1 LSDID
6 NRCNLSWFING
17 VAGYCSEG
25 NWWAGQCKKT
35 CCTYSSPSCDSLSDT
50 NNDCNKSWF
59 IEGVEGYCS
68 EGNWWAG
75 QCKKTCCTYS
85 SDPDQRKTSER
96 TDSDG
101 DSTTTTTITPAH
113 FERTTAFTVF
123 GTLVVL
129 VATAL
134 VGFKMGERSR
144 ARDGVVEVPLE
155 TSTATSSLLPL
166 TPRTKEHTR
175 RLTPRTKET
184 LKAFD
189 AM

>member
-59 IEGVEGYCS
+59 INGVAGYCS

-75 QCKKTCCTYS
+75 QCKKTCCAYS

-96 TDSDG
+96 TDS

-155 TSTATSSLLPL
+155 TSTTTSSLLPL